1 MIEEFNKLDAIN
13 SNKQLELAEFAR
25 AVDSCGVLC
34 HQAFAGDLKIPN
46 FEELT
51 EIITEV
57 YNEVEKNKTGANATY
72 IPQLAQVD
80 PE

>member
-1 MIEEFNKLDAIN
+1 MIEEFDKFDAVK
-13 SNKQLELAEFAR
+13 SDKQLNLGEFAR

-57 YNEVEKNKTGANATY
+57 YNEVEQNKSGANATY
-72 IPQLAQVD
+72 IPQLA
-80 PE
+80 